1 MSAGWHYIATR
12 IHGDGTETPLD
23 FDVPISGAEITIELS
38 GPGGVT
44 GTIAPEILALKDD
57 DGRPILTPWNTA
69 IYAELDGV
77 IRGGGI
83 LVEPEEHGP
92 DLAIDAMG
100 FSAYPSGQC
109 HVGQYSK
116 IGIDPLD
123 AARHIWEH
131 LQSQP
136 AGNLGLVLDETI
148 SPVRIG
154 IPEDPKLTSARTAEH
169 KTRTAYE
176 AAKADRV
183 ELDNALKAH
192 DKDIANSRKA
202 IWSAIPLEYFAERAK
217 IIKQSSPPSGGN
229 ASTDHIWWD
238 TDDGS
243 INTYHG
249 PQAGAGWKPITK
261 KKADLVKDR
270 IAIHDRLDAQRD
282 GIVKDRDAAKAV
294 ETKAK
299 DTWDAAAAR
308 LRDEAGGAAQP
319 YVLAAWL
326 NQDLGEQFD
335 ELAKNTPFEY
345 LVEHYWDRDPELA
358 VIHHEMRLGYPR
370 LGRRRHDLRFVVGE
384 NVLVPPPVTWD
395 GSEYASEVLVIGA
408 GEGRTTVIGHV
419 HAPTPTGRLRRVKAV
434 EAKHLSSKGAAERY
448 GAAEVRRSSGEP
460 GFGEEIVVRDSPS
473 ARIGSYRPGDEIL
486 IQNTDGWSAGRDIW
500 VRILAVRHN
509 PESGETNLNVTR
521 AEKVE

>member
-1 MSAGWHYIATR
+1 MSTGWHYIATR

-92 DLAIDAMG
+92 DLIIDAMG

-136 AGNLGLVLDETI
+136 AGNLGLVLDDTI
-148 SPVRIG
+148 SPVRVG

-169 KTRTAYE
+169 KARTAYE
-176 AAKADRV
+176 ADKADRLK
-183 ELDNALKAH
+183 LDNAVKAAEI
-192 DKDIANSRKA
+192 DVLNAEKSIFKAAGVTWADDSR
-202 IWSAIPLEYFAERAK
+202 
-217 IIKQSSPPSGGN
+217 IIEQSTAPSGGSADPN
-229 ASTDHIWWD
+229 NIWID
-238 TDDGS
+238 KDDGKVYKYS
-243 INTYHG
+243 G
-249 PQAGAGWKPITK
+249 GKWVELSKSASA
-261 KKADLVKDR
+261 LVKDR
-270 IAIHDRLDAQRD
+270 RTIWTRTQATLADLK
-282 GIVKDRDAAKAV
+282 KDRDAAKAV
-294 ETKAK
+294 ETKSK

-335 ELAKNTPFEY
+335 ELAKTTPFEY

-384 NVLVPPPVTWD
+384 NVLIPPPVTWD
-395 GSEYASEVLVIGA
+395 GSEYASEILVIGA

-419 HAPTPTGRLRRVKAV
+419 HAPKPTGRLRRVKAV
-434 EAKHLSSKGAAERY
+434 EAKHLPSKGAAERY

-460 GFGEEIVVRDSPS
+460 GFGEEIVVRDSAS